1 MPNTRQPQG
10 TAWDTKS
17 IKPVSNRELQEKRDT
32 QAETFYQKKISEL
45 AAKRK
50 RQSGPWGKR
59 AEDALQE
66 RLDLLATEIKYRIKL
81 TKHHIFTIGELLYE
95 ARIMLSGKYQAWVE
109 ETFDFSYHTANNFM
123 NVYEQLLGHKDIV
136 EKIPASILYKLAT
149 KSFPEDLRQ
158 FLIASGLLDKM
169 TNKHF
174 DEVVSKYKD
183 QGFEAVKKEFNCLH
197 RKTRIYEQV
206 NYNLNQLNA
215 AIKALEKSRAN
226 IEQYGQSRNN
236 YGEDPDADKINWKIS
251 DTLDEIAKQLKLAW
265 SENTQALRN
274 LLDVDSKEI
283 KEKYGPT
290 LESFRNKIIL
300 NAKKQIAERSEYD
313 VEDDEFEREQA
324 GMFENE
330 MKIIAEERK
339 ADLEGW

>member
-1 MPNTRQPQG
+1 MPRTGQPQG
-10 TAWDTKS
+10 TAWDTKA
-17 IKPVSNRELQEKRDT
+17 ITPVSDKELPERDT
-32 QAETFYQKKISEL
+32 QAETYYQKKISEL

-50 RQSGPWGKR
+50 RQAGPWGKR

-66 RLDLLATEIKYRIKL
+66 RLDHLATEIKYRIKL
-81 TKHHIFTIGELLYE
+81 TKHHIFTVGELLYE
-95 ARIMLSGKYQAWVE
+95 ARIMLSGKFQSWIE

-136 EKIPASILYKLAT
+136 EKIPTSILYKLAT

-158 FLIASGLLDKM
+158 FLLASGLPENM

-183 QGFEAVKKEFNCLH
+183 KGFEAVKEEFNYLH
-197 RKTRIYEQV
+197 KKSRLCEQV
-206 NYNLNQLNA
+206 NYNLNQLHN

-226 IEQYGQSRNN
+226 IEQYGQSRND
-236 YGEDPDADKINWKIS
+236 YGQDPDADEINWKIA

-265 SENTQALRN
+265 SENAQALKA
-274 LLDVDSKEI
+274 LLDRDSKEI
-283 KEKYGPT
+283 KEKYGPA
-290 LESFRNKIIL
+290 LESFRSKIIQD
-300 NAKKQIAERSEYD
+300 AKKQITERTEYD
-313 VEDDEFEREQA
+313 IEDEELEA
-324 GMFENE
+324 GLSDNE

-339 ADLEGW
+339 ADLEGR